1 MAILPILSVPDPR
14 LKATALAVPEV
25 DDAIRRLVQDM
36 FETMYDDDGVGLAAT
51 QVGIAKRII
60 VIDFKDQMTPRPL
73 CLINPEIIWASN
85 EKRFFQEGCLS
96 VPDQWDDVERYA
108 EVKVRYLDETGA
120 TQELHAAEILSA
132 CVQHE
137 IDHLNGILFID
148 HLSKLK
154 RQLMVQRAMK
164 VHKKQVK
171 GRG

>member
-14 LKATALAVPEV
+14 LKATALPVSVV
-25 DDAIRRLVQDM
+25 DDSIKRLVQDM

-51 QVGIAKRII
+51 QVGITKRII

-73 CLINPEIIWASN
+73 CLINPEIIWTSD
-85 EKRFFQEGCLS
+85 ETRMFQEGCLS
-96 VPDQWDDVERYA
+96 VPDQWDEVERYA
-108 EVKVRYLDETGA
+108 EVKVRYWDEQGKD
-120 TQELHAAEILSA
+120 QELHAREILSA

-154 RQLMVQRAMK
+154 RQLMVQRAIK
-164 VHKKQVK
+164 VHKKITK
-171 GRG
+171 GK